1 MIPLGYSKSTIAI
14 LILMMY
20 LSFFLGVDIGVR
32 AHANQT
38 YYESRYELNTDLYE
52 AEQNITSIENDL
64 ARTIAKPA
72 YTGMERAMLSGFEFG
87 YDWPFFAWPL
97 TLTPMLVGLYV
108 AGSRLL
114 SWF

>member
-1 MIPLGYSKSTIAI
+1 MIPFGYSKSTIAI
-14 LILMMY
+14 LVLMMY
-20 LSFFLGVDIGVR
+20 LSFFSGVDIGVQ

-64 ARTIAKPA
+64 VRIIAKPA
-72 YTGMERAMLSGFEFG
+72 YIGIERAMLFG
-87 YDWPFFAWPL
+87 YDWPL